1 MRITTFRFR
10 AALVSC
16 ALSAGAGSAAAQAPA
31 TATHKHYDVSAHAL
45 QPGPK
50 GELAPRLQNLGTHA
64 FPVSTGNREAQR
76 FVNQGLNL
84 AYAFNHAEARRA
96 FREAARLDPTLAIA
110 YWGQALVL
118 GPNIN
123 AVMEP
128 NEEPHAFEM
137 IQKAKSLAGKAS
149 PREKALIA
157 ALEKRYSGKADDRTA
172 NDAAY
177 ADAMRAVHQ
186 QFPNDLDIAMLY
198 VESMMD
204 LRPWG
209 YWMPDGRAH
218 EGTREIVALT
228 EQVLTKN
235 PKHPGALH
243 MLIHLLEPTT
253 TPERAEKAADTL
265 MPLMPAAGHM
275 VHMASH
281 IYQRVGRYADAMK
294 SNQLAIAADEDYIT
308 QCRAQGLYP
317 MAYYPHNIHF
327 LWFAATYD
335 VQSAVAMDSA
345 AKIAAKIPDE
355 VLAEMPLTAGFR
367 VVPMWANVR
376 FGRWDEIL
384 KTPAPPATNVFLTGA
399 WHFSRGMAH
408 LVKGQMA
415 EAERALAVL
424 TPLMADTALD
434 APLFSPNSGRAILSI
449 APAVLAGEIAAAKG
463 QYDQAI
469 AHLEHGVRLE
479 DSLVYTEPAE
489 WAFPVRHALGAVL
502 LEAGRASEAE
512 TVYWEDLKRNREN
525 GWALTGLVQALR
537 AQKKDAQAAIVDAR
551 RAKALARADVTL
563 TASRFGR
570 VATTTMAAAG
580 APGAVSSLTPKT
592 ATLATGVV
600 IPYVEQGP
608 AAGTPVIF
616 LHGVTDSWRSFEHLL
631 PELPPAMRAIAIT
644 QRGHGDASRPATYRY
659 TDMAGDVAAFM
670 DALQIRSAVLVGH
683 SMGSLVATR
692 TAIDHPSRV
701 RGLVLL
707 GGMPTIKGH
716 PAVQELWDTSLAALV
731 DPVDPALA
739 RAFQDSTV
747 ATPIATAQMDTF
759 VAESLKVPARVWQAT
774 FREFL
779 DTDFAADLGRI
790 TVPTL
795 VVSGGKD
802 SFSRQQERNGLLAG
816 IPGATALDYPEL
828 GHALHWERPAT
839 IAADVARFVGRL
851 PAAATSRHH

>member
-1 MRITTFRFR
+1 MVSTRL
-10 AALVSC
+10 AALSLVLV
-16 ALSAGAGSAAAQAPA
+16 AAGTVDAAAQAASPA
-31 TATHKHYDVSAHAL
+31 PAVATHKHYDVSAHAM
-45 QPGPK
+45 QPGPN
-50 GELAPRLQNLGTHA
+50 GELAPRLQNLGAHT
-64 FPVSTGNREAQR
+64 FPVSTKHAGAQR
-76 FVNQGLNL
+76 FINQGLNL

-96 FREAARLDPTLAIA
+96 FREAARLDPSLAIA

-137 IQKAKSLAGKAS
+137 IQKAQSLAAKAS
-149 PREKALIA
+149 PREKALIN
-157 ALEKRYSGKADDRTA
+157 ALAKRYSGSADHRTA

-177 ADAMRAVHQ
+177 AEAMRGVHQ
-186 QFPNDLDIAMLY
+186 QFPTDLDIAMLY

-209 YWMPDGRAH
+209 YWMPDGQPH

-228 EQVLTKN
+228 EQVIAKN

-327 LWFAATYD
+327 LWFAATFD
-335 VQSAVAMDSA
+335 VQSAAALDSA
-345 AKIAAKIPDE
+345 ATIAAKIPDA

-384 KTPAPPATNVFLTGA
+384 KTPAPPASNVFLTGA
-399 WHFSRGMAH
+399 WHFARGMAH
-408 LVKGQMA
+408 VAKGQIA
-415 EAERALAVL
+415 EAEQALAVL
-424 TPLMADTALD
+424 TPMMQDTALD
-434 APLFSPNSGRAILSI
+434 APLFSPNSGRAILGI

-463 QYDQAI
+463 QFDQAI

-479 DSLVYTEPAE
+479 DALVYTEPAE

-537 AQKKDAQAAIVDAR
+537 AQKKDAQAAVVEAR
-551 RAKALARADVTL
+551 RTKALARADVTL
-563 TASRFGR
+563 TSSRFGR
-570 VATTTMAAAG
+570 ATVAATAA
-580 APGAVSSLTPKT
+580 TPAFAEKSV
-592 ATLATGVV
+592 ALAHGVV
-600 IPYVEQGP
+600 LPYVEHGP
-608 AAGTPVIF
+608 ATGTPVIF
-616 LHGVTDSWRSFEHLL
+616 LHGVTDSWRSFEQML
-631 PELPPAMRAIAIT
+631 PHLPPTMRAIAVT
-644 QRGHGDASRPATYRY
+644 QRGHGDASRPDSYRY
-659 TDMAGDVAAFM
+659 TDLAGDVTAFM
-670 DALQIRSAVLVGH
+670 DALQIPSAVLVGH

-692 TAIDHPSRV
+692 TAIDQPSRV

-716 PAVQELWDTSLAALV
+716 PAVQELWDTALASMR
-731 DPVDPALA
+731 DPVDAA
-739 RAFQDSTV
+739 FVRAFQESTV
-747 ATPIATAQMDTF
+747 ATPIPAPRMDTY
-759 VAESLKVPARVWQAT
+759 VAESLKVPARVWRALFTT
-774 FREFL
+774 FL
-779 DTDFAADLGRI
+779 TDDFAADLSRI
-790 TVPTL
+790 TAPTL

-802 SFSRQQERNGLLAG
+802 TFSRQQERDGFLAA
-816 IPGATALDYPEL
+816 IRGAVASDYPEL
-828 GHALHWERPAT
+828 GHAMHWERPAA
-839 IAADVARFVGRL
+839 IASDIARFVSRL
-851 PAAATSRHH
+851 PAAPMTASRH

>member
-1 MRITTFRFR
+1 MVSTRL
-10 AALVSC
+10 AALSIVLV
-16 ALSAGAGSAAAQAPA
+16 AAGTVDAAAQAASPA
-31 TATHKHYDVSAHAL
+31 KAVATHKHYDVSAHAM
-45 QPGPK
+45 QPGPN
-50 GELAPRLQNLGTHA
+50 GELAPRLQNLGTHT
-64 FPVSTGNREAQR
+64 FPVSTKHAGAQR
-76 FVNQGLNL
+76 FINQGLNL

-96 FREAARLDPTLAIA
+96 FREAARLDPSLAIA

-137 IQKAKSLAGKAS
+137 IQKAQSLAARAS
-149 PREKALIA
+149 PREKALIN
-157 ALEKRYSGKADDRTA
+157 ALAKRYSGSADHRTA

-177 ADAMRAVHQ
+177 AEAMRGVHQ
-186 QFPNDLDIAMLY
+186 QFPTDLDIAMLY

-209 YWMPDGRAH
+209 YWMPDGQAH

-228 EQVLTKN
+228 EQVIAKN

-253 TPERAEKAADTL
+253 TPERAEKAADAL

-294 SNQLAIAADEDYIT
+294 SNQLAITADEDYIT

-335 VQSAVAMDSA
+335 VQSAA
-345 AKIAAKIPDE
+345 ALEAAASIAAKIPDA

-384 KTPAPPATNVFLTGA
+384 KTPAPPASNVFLTGA
-399 WHFSRGMAH
+399 WHFARGMA
-408 LVKGQMA
+408 LVAKGQLA
-415 EAERALAVL
+415 EAEQALAVL
-424 TPLMADTALD
+424 TPMMQDKALD
-434 APLFSPNSGRAILSI
+434 APLFSPNSGRAILGI

-463 QYDQAI
+463 QVDQAI

-512 TVYWEDLKRNREN
+512 TVFWEDLKRNREN

-537 AQKKDAQAAIVDAR
+537 AQKKDAQAAVVDAR

-563 TASRFGR
+563 TSSRFGR
-570 VATTTMAAAG
+570 AAVAMS
-580 APGAVSSLTPKT
+580 AVSAPAAPVTKT
-592 ATLATGVV
+592 ATLASGLTL
-600 IPYVEQGP
+600 PYVEQGP
-608 AAGTPVIF
+608 ATGTPVLF
-616 LHGVTDSWRSFEHLL
+616 LHGVTDSWRSFEQML
-631 PELPPAMRAIAIT
+631 PHLPPTMRAIAVT
-644 QRGHGDASRPATYRY
+644 QRGHGDASRPDTFSYRE
-659 TDMAGDVAAFM
+659 MAGDVAAFM
-670 DALQIRSAVLVGH
+670 DALHIPTAVVVGH
-683 SMGSLVATR
+683 SMGGLVAQR
-692 TAIDHPSRV
+692 FAIDFPARA

-707 GGMPTIKGH
+707 GSFHTLAGH
-716 PAVQELWDTSLAALV
+716 PGVRELWDLGLASLR
-731 DPVDPALA
+731 DPIDPAFV
-739 RAFQDSTV
+739 RSFQESTV
-747 ATPIATAQMDTF
+747 ATPIAKTQMDTY
-759 VAESLKVPARVWQAT
+759 VAESLKVPARVWQALFT
-774 FREFL
+774 SFL
-779 DTDFAADLGRI
+779 ADDFAGDLGRI
-790 TVPTL
+790 TAPTL
-795 VVSGGKD
+795 VVSGGND
-802 SFSRQQERNGLLAG
+802 SFSRQQERDALLAG
-816 IPGATALDYPEL
+816 IRGATASDYPEL
-828 GHALHWERPAT
+828 GHAMHWERPAA
-839 IAADVARFVGRL
+839 IAFDIARFVSRL
-851 PAAATSRHH
+851 PAAPMSASRH

>member
-1 MRITTFRFR
+1 MSSWIRPTVV
-10 AALVSC
+10 AL
-16 ALSAGAGSAAAQAPA
+16 ALASPVPAFAQPATHAGHAAPA
-31 TATHKHYDVSAHAL
+31 AATHKHYEASPETLAA
-45 QPGPK
+45 GPN
-50 GELAPRLQNLGTHA
+50 GELAPRLQNLGPHT
-64 FPVSTGNREAQR
+64 FPVSTRHAEAQR

-84 AYAFNHAEARRA
+84 AYAFNHGEARRA
-96 FREAARLDPTLAIA
+96 FREAARLDPDLAIA

-128 NEEPHAFEM
+128 NEEPRAFEM
-137 IQKAKSLAGKAS
+137 IQKATALAGKAS

-157 ALEKRYSGKADDRTA
+157 ALGTRYSGSADHRTA

-177 ADAMRAVHQ
+177 AEAMRAVHQ

-209 YWMPDGRAH
+209 YWMPDGRPH

-265 MPLMPAAGHM
+265 MPLMPGAGHM

-294 SNQLAIAADEDYIT
+294 SNQLAIDADEDYIT

-335 VQSAVAMDSA
+335 VQSTVAFDSA
-345 AKIAAKIPDE
+345 QKIAAKISDA

-367 VVPMWANVR
+367 VVPYWAHVR
-376 FGRWDEIL
+376 FGQWEKVL
-384 KTPAPPATNVFLTGA
+384 AEPAPPASSVFLTAA
-399 WHFSRGMAH
+399 WHFARGLA
-408 LVKGQMA
+408 LVATGRVD
-415 EAERALAVL
+415 EAERALGTL
-424 TPLMADTALD
+424 TALMDDPQLD
-434 APLFSPNSGRAILSI
+434 APLFSPNSGRAIMSI
-449 APAVLAGEIAAAKG
+449 APAALAGEIAAARG
-463 QYDQAI
+463 QFDRAV

-479 DSLVYTEPAE
+479 DALVYTEPAE

-512 TVYWEDLKRNREN
+512 TIYWEDLKRNREN

-537 AQKKDAQAAIVDAR
+537 AQKKDTLATVVDAR
-551 RAKALARADVTL
+551 RAAALARADVTL
-563 TASRFGR
+563 PGSRFGR
-570 VATTTMAAAG
+570 APVAMSDAAAP
-580 APGAVSSLTPKT
+580 ALAVKS
-592 ATLATGVV
+592 ATLANGIVL
-600 IPYVEQGP
+600 PYVEHGP
-608 AAGTPVIF
+608 ATGTPVIF
-616 LHGVTDSWRSFEHLL
+616 LHGVTDSWRSFESLL
-631 PELPPAMRAIAIT
+631 PELPPSIRAIAVT
-644 QRGHGDASRPATYRY
+644 QRGHGEASRPATYRY

-670 DALQIRSAVLVGH
+670 DALHLPSAVLVGH
-683 SMGSLVATR
+683 SMGSVVALR
-692 TAIDHPSRV
+692 AAIDHPRRV

-707 GGMPTIKGH
+707 GGFPTITGH
-716 PAVQELWDTSLAALV
+716 AAVQEMWDTTLKALA
-731 DPVDPALA
+731 DPVDPAFV
-739 RAFQDSTV
+739 RAFQESTV
-747 ATPIATAQMDTF
+747 ATPIAAARMDTF

-774 FREFL
+774 FTEFL
-779 DTDFAADLGRI
+779 TADFSRELGRI
-790 TVPTL
+790 TVPAL
-795 VVSGGKD
+795 VVAGGKD
-802 SFSRQQERNGLLAG
+802 TFSRRAERDALLAA
-816 IPGATALDYPEL
+816 IPGARALDYPEL
-828 GHALHWERPAT
+828 GHAMHWERPGA
-839 IAADVARFVGRL
+839 IAADIARFVGRL
-851 PAAATSRHH
+851 PAAPATAPH